1 MKALKKKG
9 VSPFLFPVSNQG
21 LAHSF
26 AEIFCWKKLLEKEI
40 AFFFDISFTWS
51 GITGV
56 CSTHASF
63 TPPHNFN

>member
-40 AFFFDISFTWS
+40 AFFFSIFRLR
-51 GITGV
+51 GV
-56 CSTHASF
+56 E
-63 TPPHNFN
+63 

>member
-40 AFFFDISFTWS
+40 AFFFRYFVYVEW
-51 GITGV
+51 
-56 CSTHASF
+56 
-63 TPPHNFN
+63 NNRRL